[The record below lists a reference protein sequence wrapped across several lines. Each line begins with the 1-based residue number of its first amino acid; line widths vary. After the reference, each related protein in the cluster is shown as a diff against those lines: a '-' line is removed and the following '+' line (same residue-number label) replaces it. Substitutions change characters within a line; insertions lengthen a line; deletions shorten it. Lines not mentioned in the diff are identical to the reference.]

1 MPFYVVLFYGSK
13 HLCMKTILVPTDFS
27 PSADNAAIF
36 AAHLA
41 RQTGAGLMLVH
52 VYQIPVTMN
61 DMPVMILSADELRQ
75 SANEQLERQQKEL
88 RAQFPDITI
97 TAESRLGSTNDELE
111 DISSEITPLV
121 LVMGTHGMGGLERM
135 LFGSTALSV
144 MRHTQLPVI
153 AVPKD
158 HTRYGLRKIVLA
170 ADLLDI
176 AKIPTSKIVEI
187 TQMLGA
193 ELELVHVAPHNEK
206 TAKNMQP
213 LLQRLLPLQP
223 ACHTV
228 HHENVKTGLLQYLE
242 KNSTDLLMV
251 LPHEHNIV
259 ERLFFKLHTDDIVKN
274 APVPVM
280 AIRC

>member
-1 MPFYVVLFYGSK
+1 
-13 HLCMKTILVPTDFS
+13 MKTILVPTDFS
-27 PSADNAAIF
+27 PSADNAALF

-41 RQTGAGLMLVH
+41 QQTSAGLMLVH

-61 DMPVMILSADELRQ
+61 DMPVMVLSADELRQ
-75 SANEQLERQQKEL
+75 SADEQLERQQREL
-88 RAQFPDITI
+88 QVQFPDISI
-97 TAESRLGSTNDELE
+97 RVESRLGSTNDELE
-111 DISSEITPLV
+111 DICEEINPLV
-121 LVMGTHGMGGLERM
+121 LVLGTHGMSGLERM

-158 HTRYGLRKIVLA
+158 HKRYGLRKIALA

-176 AKIPTSKIVEI
+176 AKIPTRKIVEI
-187 TQMLGA
+187 TQTLGA
-193 ELELVHVAPHNEK
+193 ELELVHVAPHTERTHK
-206 TAKNMQP
+206 DMQP

-228 HHENVKTGLLQYLE
+228 HNENVKTGLLQYLE
-242 KNSTDLLMV
+242 QNPTDLLMV

>member
-1 MPFYVVLFYGSK
+1 
-13 HLCMKTILVPTDFS
+13 MKTILVPTDFS
-27 PSADNAAIF
+27 PSADNAALF

-41 RQTGAGLMLVH
+41 QQTGADLMLAH

-61 DMPVMILSADELRQ
+61 DMPVMILSADELRR
-75 SANEQLERQQKEL
+75 SADEQLERLQKEL
-88 RAQFPDITI
+88 QGQFPDVKT

-111 DISSEITPLV
+111 DICEEINPLV
-121 LVMGTHGMGGLERM
+121 LVLGTHGMGGIERM
-135 LFGSTALSV
+135 LFGSTTLSV

-158 HTRYGLRKIVLA
+158 HKRYGLRKIVLA

-176 AKIPTSKIVEI
+176 AKIPARKIVEI

-206 TAKNMQP
+206 TQKSMQP
-213 LLQRLLPLQP
+213 LLDRLLPLQP
-223 ACHTV
+223 VCHTV
-228 HHENVKTGLLQYLE
+228 HNENVKTGLLQYLE
-242 KNSTDLLMV
+242 QNSTDLLMV